1 MTQHGHKIPLEVR
14 TRPLYESADRVVG
27 MQGVGPDT
35 RKRRRDEEQ
44 FWVAQKTEAIRQFS
58 GGIAHDFNNILTIIS
73 GYTAHLANRLGRK
86 EPELEGIEEATTRAA
101 ALIQQILA
109 FSRRQPLLP
118 AVFDLSELVE
128 NISSLLVQLV
138 GEEIDFK
145 TELATI
151 PVPVRADPVSIER
164 VVTNLVAN
172 SRQAMADVGTLRIQ
186 TSKVELDDEFVRCHP
201 GSRVGDFVRLRVR
214 DTGCG
219 MDEETL
225 SRVFE
230 PFFTTRKPGQGTG
243 LGMATVYGI
252 AKQNQGYVAIRST
265 VGKGTTV
272 DFFLSA
278 ITDEALDQENHQAEP
293 VTWKDPNFVQRC
305 GGKMSHFEVGASSPW
320 QKCNFLNWDSRVS
333 AKTEQR

>member
-1 MTQHGHKIPLEVR
+1 MCCVNLCDADPIMDLSPGGRGPGFFQPFKQTRRGGNRNRYNTNRIPGKSDLGTGAYASNFTAVN
-14 TRPLYESADRVVG
+14 RPFVHWLCACFG
-27 MQGVGPDT
+27 
-35 RKRRRDEEQ
+35 
-44 FWVAQKTEAIRQFS
+44 
-58 GGIAHDFNNILTIIS
+58 
-73 GYTAHLANRLGRK
+73 
-86 EPELEGIEEATTRAA
+86 TRAA

-293 VTWKDPNFVQRC
+293 VTWKDPNFV
-305 GGKMSHFEVGASSPW
+305 
-320 QKCNFLNWDSRVS
+320 
-333 AKTEQR
+333 